1 MGPLRTIRIGRS
13 ALALVALVSGLATV
27 VIIHSGLGRTPAQTA
42 ALVALA
48 QRRQLA
54 AATPATPVAP
64 ARRGARGDA
73 RGGSELERSGRG
85 QHRRRRCRR
94 VDRLIVR

>member
-13 ALALVALVSGLATV
+13 ALALVAVVSGLATV

-42 ALVALA
+42 ALVALT

-54 AATPATPVAP
+54 AATPAAPVAP
-64 ARRGARGDA
+64 AATAAPAASPDG
-73 RGGSELERSGRG
+73 SGRG
-85 QHRRRRCRR
+85 RHRRRRCRR
-94 VDRLIVR
+94 VDRLIVG